1 VVQKFSKEN
10 KNIRIIYLLAKHY
23 TYAQHDLCT
32 TFWSLMHLHFGNGSK
47 LANFPMCLKVDV
59 VIRMELPQ
67 VRLHRFVGQSLK

>member
-1 VVQKFSKEN
+1 MLN
-10 KNIRIIYLLAKHY
+10 MI
-23 TYAQHDLCT
+23 DLCT

-67 VRLHRFVGQSLK
+67 VRLHRFVGQTLK